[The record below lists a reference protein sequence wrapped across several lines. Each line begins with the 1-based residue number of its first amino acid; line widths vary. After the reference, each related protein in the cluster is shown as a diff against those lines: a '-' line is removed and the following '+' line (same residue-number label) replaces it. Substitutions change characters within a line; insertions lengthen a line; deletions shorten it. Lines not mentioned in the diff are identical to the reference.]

1 MVNLLIISEYGSFN
15 IFWKIFDLINCILS
29 SYIYAWLAAFGDQ
42 ASGTVMTDMS
52 IFFESCFTVTMLLHF
67 ITDYT
72 PEGERVPI
80 RELSKISKRYL
91 FSQKFVLDFLT
102 LIPFQILLRG
112 QGHQVKVLYLIKII
126 RFMNG
131 IKFFDVDM
139 LYRTIKSKVHIR
151 L

>member
-1 MVNLLIISEYGSFN
+1 MIISEESSFT
-15 IFWKIFDLINCILS
+15 IFWKIFDLINCIIS

-42 ASGTVMTDMS
+42 ASGVFITDLS
-52 IFFESCFTVTMLLHF
+52 IFFECCFTVTMFLHF
-67 ITDYT
+67 VTDYT

-80 RELSKISKRYL
+80 RELSKISKRYF
-91 FSQKFVLDFLT
+91 FSQKFLLDFLT
-102 LIPFQILLRG
+102 LIPFQILLKG

-126 RFMNG
+126 RFLNG